1 MNGQTQ
7 DGDDTDYAD
16 ENSKSHILRHN
27 AGLSSCYDSR
37 MATRRFRT
45 YRWMLMAAILVVELA
60 TNIQA
65 QSSTVTVT
73 QTDFSFVD
81 RGGVSRTADGT
92 GNDVIVGYGRIQP
105 NARNT
110 NAAGVAIF
118 GYRNNGTLISEV
130 GVPATRPIVRG
141 RIYAATLGTNIGL
154 AAGRTGVAF
163 VNPNDQDASV
173 SFFFTDAA
181 GFDFGSG
188 VTSIP
193 ARGQISRFLSE
204 TPFNGSS
211 RAITFSF
218 TSDVPLAATA
228 LRGLVNER
236 GEFLMSSLPVIDI
249 SLPPVHET
257 VVIPY
262 YAAGA
267 GWTTQAF
274 LVNPTDSQISFT
286 VNLLTADGL
295 PRSNNPS
302 PLISI
307 SARSAVIV
315 GAGSPPSLLTGSMQI
330 IPSEG
335 GAAPSAVAIFAYRP
349 SDTTV
354 TAASALGVSAPALRM
369 YVEDTQATKTGVA
382 VTNPSSSP
390 ATVTF
395 DLTGFDGSSLTST
408 SVLIPGNGELA
419 EFISDIFSPQIIAK
433 PLYGVLRI
441 TTTASAVSAV
451 GLRGRYNER
460 GDFLITTIP
469 AISEAV
475 PAASDDLFFPEIVNG
490 GGFAT
495 QFVLFSGAAGQQSS
509 GTVKFVNQD
518 STPMGVNWRVYRIG
532 PVVGPPA
539 IVRRVEP
546 QYTDAARQ
554 ARIQG
559 TVRMSAVIHED
570 GSLSITA
577 ILQSLGFGLDE
588 SSQTALEQWRFVP
601 PITSNGDPAAI
612 TLTVEVNF
620 NLG

>member
-1 MNGQTQ
+1 
-7 DGDDTDYAD
+7 
-16 ENSKSHILRHN
+16 
-27 AGLSSCYDSR
+27 
-37 MATRRFRT
+37 
-45 YRWMLMAAILVVELA
+45 MAAILVVELA
-60 TNIQA
+60 TNSQA
-65 QSSTVTVT
+65 QSSTLAVT

-92 GNDVIVGYGRIQP
+92 GNDVIVGYGRIQS
-105 NARNT
+105 NAGNA

-118 GYRNNGTLISEV
+118 GYRNNGALISEV
-130 GVPATRPIVRG
+130 GVPATRSITSG
-141 RIYAATLGTNIGL
+141 RIYSATLVSNIGL
-154 AAGRTGVAF
+154 AAGRTAVAF
-163 VNPNDQDASV
+163 VNPNDRDATV
-173 SFFFTDAA
+173 SFFFTAA
-181 GFDFGSG
+181 PGFDFGSG
-188 VTSIP
+188 VASIP
-193 ARGQISRFLSE
+193 ARGQVSRFLSE
-204 TPFNGSS
+204 APFNGPPG
-211 RAITFSF
+211 AITFSF
-218 TSDVPLAATA
+218 SSDVPLAVTA

-236 GEFLMSSLPVIDI
+236 GEFLMSSLPVSDT

-262 YAAGA
+262 YASGA
-267 GWTTQAF
+267 GWTTQVY

-286 VNLLTADGL
+286 VSLLTADGL
-295 PRSNNPS
+295 LRPGNPS

-307 SARSAVIV
+307 SARSATIV
-315 GAGSPPSLLTGSMQI
+315 GTGSPPSLVTGSMQI
-330 IPSEG
+330 VPSDG
-335 GAAPSAVAIFAYRP
+335 SAAPSAVAIFSYKPAG
-349 SDTTV
+349 TTV

-395 DLTGFDGSSLTST
+395 DLTGFDGSSLAST
-408 SVLIPGNGELA
+408 SVLIPANGELA
-419 EFISDIFSPQIIAK
+419 EFISDIFSTQTTAK
-433 PLYGVLRI
+433 PLYGILRI
-441 TTTASAVSAV
+441 TTTASSVSAV

-469 AISEAV
+469 AVSEAV

-518 STPMGVNWRVYRIG
+518 STAMNVNWGVYRIG
-532 PVVGPPA
+532 PVVGPPV

-554 ARIQG
+554 AQIQG

-588 SSQTALEQWRFVP
+588 NSKTALEQWRFVP
-601 PITSNGDPAAI
+601 PITSNGEPAAI

>member
-1 MNGQTQ
+1 
-7 DGDDTDYAD
+7 
-16 ENSKSHILRHN
+16 
-27 AGLSSCYDSR
+27 
-37 MATRRFRT
+37 
-45 YRWMLMAAILVVELA
+45 MLMAGALVVGLA

-81 RGGVSRTADGT
+81 RGGVSRTADSA

-105 NARNT
+105 SAGNT
-110 NAAGVAIF
+110 TAAGVAIF

-130 GVPATRPIVRG
+130 GVPATRAMTSG
-141 RIYAATLGTNIGL
+141 RIYAATLGINIGL

-163 VNPNDQDASV
+163 ANPNDRDATV
-173 SFFFTDAA
+173 SFFFTDPA

-193 ARGQISRFLSE
+193 AGGQISRFLSE
-204 TPFNGSS
+204 SPFNGSTP

-218 TSDVPLAATA
+218 SSDVPLAVTA

-236 GEFLMSSLPVIDI
+236 GEFLMSSLPVIDT

-257 VVIPY
+257 VIIPY

-267 GWTTQAF
+267 GWTTQVF

-286 VNLLTADGL
+286 VNLMTADGQL
-295 PRSNNPS
+295 RSNNPP

-307 SARSAVIV
+307 SPRSATIL
-315 GAGSPPSLLTGSMQI
+315 GAGSPPSLVTGSMQI
-330 IPSEG
+330 VPSEG
-335 GAAPSAVAIFAYRP
+335 SVAPSGVAIFSYRP

-354 TAASALGVSAPALRM
+354 TAASAMGVSAPALRM

-395 DLTGFDGSSLTST
+395 DLTGFDGSSLAST

-419 EFISDIFSPQIIAK
+419 EFISDIFSAQTIAK

-451 GLRGRYNER
+451 GLRGRYNDR

-469 AISEAV
+469 TVSEAV
-475 PAASDDLFFPEIVNG
+475 PAAPDELFFPEIVNG

-495 QFVLFSGAAGQQSS
+495 QFVLFSGAAGQQSA

-518 STPMGVNWRVYRIG
+518 STPMNVQWRVYSVG
-532 PVVGPPA
+532 PVVGAPA

-588 SSQTALEQWRFVP
+588 SSKTALEQWRFVP

-612 TLTVEVNF
+612 TLTIEVNF
-620 NLG
+620 HLG